1 MEQRKR
7 KKIRARRPR
16 ISRLRRKLL
25 VASAFAVVLLLA
37 LLVNLYYV
45 SIVKG
50 PEYAKMAQRQWQSSL
65 SLKAERGK
73 ILDRNSNVLAES
85 YTTYMVCVNP
95 QAITEDA
102 DRERIANILST
113 LLNVNYETIIAKMT
127 KINPKDGK
135 YYQQVKIKDQVES
148 NVIAQ
153 LVTFQENRAISYYAD
168 VKRNYPEGNLFGQLL
183 GFTNVDGDGQT
194 GVELSYNSILS
205 GVDGKQM
212 AETDRDGNEIPG
224 GESSYIAP
232 IGGASVQMTVDT
244 GIQGFLQSALE
255 EAARTNLAKYA
266 YGVVMNPKTGEI
278 YAISSYPTID
288 PNNPPRT
295 DAETLLDLSRQR
307 MVTETYEPGS
317 VFKIVTLAA
326 ALDSGTVNDSTTFNC
341 KGSLNVLGQKI
352 KCWRTRGHGKET
364 LAQAVQN
371 SCNPAFMSMA
381 LKMGTDKF
389 YEYIYAFGMND
400 KTGVGIGGETTGK
413 VTHRKYIRDTDL
425 ARIGFGQSISC
436 TGLQM
441 AAAVCAAING
451 GELLKPYYV
460 QDVVAT
466 DGTVLEHHERE
477 VVRQVISAE
486 TSAQIRKYLTGVVD
500 AGSGKNAA
508 IPGYSVGGK
517 TGTSQKYDENGK
529 VSSTLLVASFVG
541 FAPADDPEY
550 LCMIIV
556 DEPQVPVVYLCM
568 IIVDEPQVPVVYG
581 STVAAPYVQQVL
593 KNVLTYYSVPTDRNE
608 NAVSVPDVR
617 GMTVEQAVKALKTV
631 GLDATYMETEQAAA
645 VQRQSPA
652 PGNMVVKGSPV
663 ILYTA
668 WTTFQGEEEEI
679 EMTKVPKVLGKNR
692 INAMDAL
699 TKAGLVMDYDR
710 SQSTGTVTMVQ
721 YPEGTEIPKGT
732 SVHVDFSGSEKAE

>member
-7 KKIRARRPR
+7 KKVRARQPR

-25 VASAFAVVLLLA
+25 VASAFAVLLLLA
-37 LLVNLYYV
+37 LLANLYYV

-73 ILDRNSNVLAES
+73 ILDRNGNVLAES

-127 KINPKDGK
+127 KLNPKDGK
-135 YYQQVKIKDQVES
+135 PYQQVKIKDQVES

-153 LVTFQENRAISYYAD
+153 LVTFQENRAISYYSD

-194 GVELSYNSILS
+194 GVELSYNTILS
-205 GVDGKQM
+205 GVDGKQI

-232 IGGASVQMTVDT
+232 IGGATVQMTVDT
-244 GIQGFLQSALE
+244 GIEGFLQNALE

-266 YGVVMNPKTGEI
+266 YGIVMSPKTGEI

-288 PNNPPRT
+288 PNNPPRA

-317 VFKIVTLAA
+317 VFKVVTLAA
-326 ALDSGTVNDSTTFNC
+326 ALDSGTVNDRTSFKCN
-341 KGSLNVLGQKI
+341 GYLNVLGQKI
-352 KCWRTRGHGKET
+352 KCWKTKGHGSET

-441 AAAVCAAING
+441 AMAVCAAING

-460 QDVVAT
+460 QDVVASN
-466 DGTVLEHHERE
+466 GTVLEHHEKE
-477 VVRQVISAE
+477 VVRTVISPD
-486 TSAQIRKYLTGVVD
+486 TSALIRKYLTGVVD
-500 AGSGKNAA
+500 SGSGKNAA
-508 IPGYSVGGK
+508 VPGYSVGGK

-541 FAPADDPEY
+541 LAPANDP
-550 LCMIIV
+550 
-556 DEPQVPVVYLCM
+556 DYLCM

-593 KNVLTYYSVPTDRNE
+593 KNVLTYFSVPTDRKE
-608 NAVSVPDVR
+608 SAVSVPDVR
-617 GMTVEQAVKALKTV
+617 GMTVEQASAALKSA
-631 GLDATYMETEQAAA
+631 GLDAVFMETEKAAA
-645 VQRQSPA
+645 VQRQSPS

-679 EMTKVPKVLGKNR
+679 EMTKVPKLEGKNR
-692 INAMDAL
+692 INALDAL
-699 TKAGLVMDYDR
+699 TKAGLIMDYDR
-710 SQSTGTVTMVQ
+710 SNSSGTVIMAQ

-732 SVHVDFSGSEKAE
+732 TVHVEFSGAKTE

>member
-1 MEQRKR
+1 MEKRKR
-7 KKIRARRPR
+7 KKARGRRPR

-25 VASAFAVVLLLA
+25 VASALAVLLLLA

-73 ILDRNSNVLAES
+73 ILDRNGNVLAES

-95 QAITEDA
+95 QSITEEA
-102 DRERIANILST
+102 DRERITNILST
-113 LLNVNYETIIAKMT
+113 LLNVNYETIMNKMT
-127 KINPKDGK
+127 KLNPRDGK
-135 YYQQVKIKDQVES
+135 PYQQVKIKDQVES
-148 NVIAQ
+148 NIIAQ

-194 GVELSYNSILS
+194 GVELSFNTVLS
-205 GVDGKQM
+205 GVDGKQIF
-212 AETDRDGNEIPG
+212 ETDRDGKEIPG

-232 IGGASVQMTVDT
+232 ISGATVQLSVDT
-244 GIQGFLQSALE
+244 GIEGFLQNDLE

-278 YAISSYPTID
+278 YAISSYPTIN

-317 VFKIVTLAA
+317 VFKVVTLAA
-326 ALDSGTVNDSTTFNC
+326 ALDSGTVNDSTSFNC

-352 KCWRTRGHGKET
+352 KCWRTRGHGRET

-381 LKMGTDKF
+381 LKMGTDRF

-400 KTGVGIGGETTGK
+400 KTGVGIGGETTGT

-436 TGLQM
+436 TGMQM
-441 AAAVCAAING
+441 VMAVCAAING

-460 QDVVAT
+460 QDVTAST
-466 DGTVLEHHERE
+466 GDVLEHNERE
-477 VVRQVISAE
+477 VVRTVITPG
-486 TSAQIRKYLTGVVD
+486 TSAQIRRYLTGVVD
-500 AGSGKNAA
+500 SGSGKNAA

-541 FAPADDPEY
+541 FVPANDPE
-550 LCMIIV
+550 
-556 DEPQVPVVYLCM
+556 YLCM

-581 STVAAPYVQQVL
+581 STVAAPFVQQVL
-593 KNVLTYYSVPTDRNE
+593 KNVLTYFSVPMDRNE
-608 NAVSVPDVR
+608 NGVSVPDVR
-617 GMTVEQAVKALKTV
+617 GMTVEQAIRALKTV

-652 PGNMVVKGSPV
+652 PGTLVVRESPV

-679 EMTKVPKVLGKNR
+679 EMTRVPKLEGKNR
-692 INAMDAL
+692 INALDAL

-710 SQSTGTVTMVQ
+710 SKSAGTVIAAQ
-721 YPEGTEIPKGT
+721 YPEGTSVPKGT
-732 SVHVDFSGSEKAE
+732 TVHVEFSGSEKAE

>member
-73 ILDRNSNVLAES
+73 ILDRNGNVLAES
-85 YTTYMVCVNP
+85 YTTYQVCVNP

-113 LLNVNYETIIAKMT
+113 LLNVNYETIINKMT
-127 KINPKDGK
+127 KVNPKDGK
-135 YYQQVKIKDQVES
+135 FYQQVKIKDQVES

-194 GVELSYNSILS
+194 GVELSYNTILS

-288 PNNPPRT
+288 PNHPPRT

-326 ALDSGTVNDSTTFNC
+326 ALDSGTVNDGTTFNC

-381 LKMGTDKF
+381 LKMGTDRF

-436 TGLQM
+436 TGMQM

-460 QDVVAT
+460 QDVVAP
-466 DGTVLEHHERE
+466 DGTNLEHHEKE

-517 TGTSQKYDENGK
+517 TGTSQKYDETGK

-541 FAPADDPEY
+541 FVPADDPE
-550 LCMIIV
+550 
-556 DEPQVPVVYLCM
+556 YLCM

-581 STVAAPYVQQVL
+581 STVAAPFVQQVL

-608 NAVSVPDVR
+608 KAVSVPDVR
-617 GMTVEQAVKALKTV
+617 GMTVEQAQKALKTV
-631 GLDATYMETEQAAA
+631 GLEATFMETEQAAA

-652 PGNMVVKGSPV
+652 PGNLVVKGSPV

-710 SQSTGTVTMVQ
+710 SQSTGTVTLVQ

-732 SVHVDFSGSEKAE
+732 SVHVEFSGSEKAE

>member
-1 MEQRKR
+1 MEQQKRRKVR
-7 KKIRARRPR
+7 TRRPR

-25 VASAFAVVLLLA
+25 VASAFAVLLLAA

-65 SLKAERGK
+65 SLKAERGR

-95 QAITEDA
+95 QSITEEA

-113 LLNVNYETIIAKMT
+113 LLNVNYETIISKMT

-135 YYQQVKIKDQVES
+135 PYQQVKIKDQVES

-168 VKRNYPEGNLFGQLL
+168 VKRNYPEGKLFGQLL

-194 GVELSYNSILS
+194 GVELSYNTILA
-205 GVDGKQM
+205 GVDGKQIS
-212 AETDRDGNEIPG
+212 ETDRDGNEIPG

-232 IGGASVQMTVDT
+232 IGGATVQLTVDT
-244 GIQGFLQSALE
+244 GIQGFLENALE

-266 YGVVMNPKTGEI
+266 YGVVMSPKTGEI
-278 YAISSYPTID
+278 YAISSYPSID
-288 PNNPPRT
+288 PNSPPRT

-317 VFKIVTLAA
+317 VFKVVTLAA
-326 ALDSGTVNDSTTFNC
+326 ALDSGTVNDSTTFKCN
-341 KGSLNVLGQKI
+341 GYLNVLGQKI
-352 KCWRTRGHGKET
+352 KCWRSKGHGQET

-400 KTGVGIGGETTGK
+400 KTGTGIGGETTGK

-436 TGLQM
+436 TGMQM
-441 AAAVCAAING
+441 AIAVCAAING
-451 GELLKPYYV
+451 GELLKPYYIM
-460 QDVVAT
+460 DVT
-466 DGTVLEHHERE
+466 SSEGEKLEHNERT

-486 TSAQIRKYLTGVVD
+486 TSAKIRKYLTGVVD
-500 AGSGKNAA
+500 SGSGKNAA
-508 IPGYSVGGK
+508 VPGYSVGGK

-556 DEPQVPVVYLCM
+556 DEPQVPVVY
-568 IIVDEPQVPVVYG
+568 G

-593 KNVLTYYSVPTDRNE
+593 KNVLSYYSVPADRVE

-617 GMTVEQAVKALKTV
+617 GMTVEQAVAALKSA
-631 GLDATYMETEQAAA
+631 GLDATYMETEKAAA
-645 VQRQSPA
+645 VQRQSPS

-668 WTTFQGEEEEI
+668 WTTFQGEDVEI
-679 EMTKVPKVLGKNR
+679 EMTKVPKLLGKNR
-692 INAMDAL
+692 INALDAL

-710 SQSTGTVTMVQ
+710 SHSAGTVTMAQ

-732 SVHVDFSGSEKAE
+732 SVHVEFSSTTAE

>member
-1 MEQRKR
+1 MEKRKR
-7 KKIRARRPR
+7 KKARGRRPR

-25 VASAFAVVLLLA
+25 VASALAVLLLLA

-65 SLKAERGK
+65 SLKAERGR
-73 ILDRNSNVLAES
+73 ILDRNGNVLAES
-85 YTTYMVCVNP
+85 YTTYQVCVNP

-113 LLNVNYETIIAKMT
+113 LLNVNYESIIAKMT

-135 YYQQVKIKDQVES
+135 PYQQVKIKDQVES

-153 LVTFQENRAISYYAD
+153 LVTFQENRAISYYSD

-194 GVELSYNSILS
+194 GVELSYNTVLS

-232 IGGASVQMTVDT
+232 IGGAAIQLTVDT
-244 GIQGFLQSALE
+244 GIEGFLQNALE

-266 YGVVMNPKTGEI
+266 YGVVMSPKTGEI

-317 VFKIVTLAA
+317 VFKVVTLAA
-326 ALDSGTVNDSTTFNC
+326 ALDSGTVNDGTTFKC
-341 KGSLNVLGQKI
+341 KGYLNVLGQKI
-352 KCWRTRGHGKET
+352 KCWRSKGHGSET

-381 LKMGTDKF
+381 IKMGTDKF

-413 VTHRKYIRDTDL
+413 VTHKKYIRDTDL

-436 TGLQM
+436 TGMQM
-441 AAAVCAAING
+441 AMAVCAAING

-460 QDVVAT
+460 QDVTAT
-466 DGTVLEHHERE
+466 SGEVLEHHEKE
-477 VVRQVISAE
+477 VVRQVITPE
-486 TSAQIRKYLTGVVD
+486 TSALIRKYLTGVVD
-500 AGSGKNAA
+500 SGSGRNAA

-541 FAPADDPEY
+541 FVPADDPE
-550 LCMIIV
+550 
-556 DEPQVPVVYLCM
+556 YLCM

-593 KNVLTYYSVPTDRNE
+593 KNVLTYFSVPMDRKE
-608 NAVSVPDVR
+608 SAVSVPDVR
-617 GMTVEQAVKALKTV
+617 GMTVEQATAALKSA
-631 GLDATYMETEQAAA
+631 GLDAVYMESEKAAA
-645 VQRQSPA
+645 VQRQSPS
-652 PGNMVVKGSPV
+652 PGNFVVRGSPV

-679 EMTKVPKVLGKNR
+679 EMTKVPKLEGKNR
-692 INAMDAL
+692 INALDAL

-710 SQSTGTVTMVQ
+710 SNSAGTVTMAQ
-721 YPEGTEIPKGT
+721 YPEGTEVPKGT
-732 SVHVDFSGSEKAE
+732 TVHVEFSGAKTQE

>member
-1 MEQRKR
+1 MEKRKR
-7 KKIRARRPR
+7 KKARGRRPR

-25 VASAFAVVLLLA
+25 VASALAVLLLLA

-65 SLKAERGK
+65 SLKAERGR
-73 ILDRNSNVLAES
+73 ILDRNGNVLAES
-85 YTTYMVCVNP
+85 YTTYQVCVNP

-113 LLNVNYETIIAKMT
+113 LLNVNYESIIAKMT

-135 YYQQVKIKDQVES
+135 PYQQVKIKDQVES

-153 LVTFQENRAISYYAD
+153 LVTFQENRAISYYSD

-194 GVELSYNSILS
+194 GVELSYNTVLS
-205 GVDGKQM
+205 GVDGKQI

-232 IGGASVQMTVDT
+232 IGGAAIQLTVDT
-244 GIQGFLQSALE
+244 GIEGFLQNALE

-266 YGVVMNPKTGEI
+266 YGVVMSPKTGEV

-317 VFKIVTLAA
+317 VFKVVTLAA
-326 ALDSGTVNDSTTFNC
+326 ALDSGTVNDGTTFKC
-341 KGSLNVLGQKI
+341 KGYLNVLGQKI
-352 KCWRTRGHGKET
+352 KCWRSKGHGSET

-381 LKMGTDKF
+381 IKMGTDKF

-413 VTHRKYIRDTDL
+413 VTHKKYIRDTDL

-436 TGLQM
+436 TGMQM
-441 AAAVCAAING
+441 AMAVCAAING

-460 QDVVAT
+460 QDVTAT
-466 DGTVLEHHERE
+466 SGEVLEHHEKE
-477 VVRQVISAE
+477 VVRQVITPE
-486 TSAQIRKYLTGVVD
+486 TSALIRKYLTGVVD
-500 AGSGKNAA
+500 SGSGRNAA

-541 FAPADDPEY
+541 FVPADDPE
-550 LCMIIV
+550 
-556 DEPQVPVVYLCM
+556 YLCM

-593 KNVLTYYSVPTDRNE
+593 KNVLTYFSVPTDRKE
-608 NAVSVPDVR
+608 SAVSVPDVR
-617 GMTVEQAVKALKTV
+617 GMTVEQATAALKSA
-631 GLDATYMETEQAAA
+631 GLDAVYMESEKAAA
-645 VQRQSPA
+645 VQRQSPS
-652 PGNMVVKGSPV
+652 PGNFVVRGSPV

-679 EMTKVPKVLGKNR
+679 EMTKVPKILGKNR

>member
-1 MEQRKR
+1 MEKRKR
-7 KKIRARRPR
+7 KKARGRRPR

-25 VASAFAVVLLLA
+25 VASALAVLLLLA

-65 SLKAERGK
+65 SLKAERGR
-73 ILDRNSNVLAES
+73 ILDRNGNILAES
-85 YTTYMVCVNP
+85 YTTYQVCVNP

-113 LLNVNYETIIAKMT
+113 LLNVNYESIIAKMT

-135 YYQQVKIKDQVES
+135 PYQQVKIKDQVES

-153 LVTFQENRAISYYAD
+153 LVTFQENRAISYYSD

-194 GVELSYNSILS
+194 GVELSYNTVLS
-205 GVDGKQM
+205 GVDGKQI

-232 IGGASVQMTVDT
+232 IGGAAIQLTVDT
-244 GIQGFLQSALE
+244 GIEGFLQNALE

-266 YGVVMNPKTGEI
+266 YGVVMSPKTGEI

-413 VTHRKYIRDTDL
+413 VTHKKYIRDTDL

-436 TGLQM
+436 TGMQM
-441 AAAVCAAING
+441 AMAVCAAING

-460 QDVVAT
+460 QDVTAT
-466 DGTVLEHHERE
+466 SGEVLEHHEKE
-477 VVRQVISAE
+477 VVRQVITPE
-486 TSAQIRKYLTGVVD
+486 TSALIRKYLTGVVD
-500 AGSGKNAA
+500 SGSGRNAA

-556 DEPQVPVVYLCM
+556 DEPQVPVVY
-568 IIVDEPQVPVVYG
+568 G

-593 KNVLTYYSVPTDRNE
+593 KNVLTYFSVPTDRKE
-608 NAVSVPDVR
+608 SAVSVPDVR
-617 GMTVEQAVKALKTV
+617 GMTVEQATAALKSA
-631 GLDATYMETEQAAA
+631 GLDAVYMESEKAAA
-645 VQRQSPA
+645 VQRQSPS
-652 PGNMVVKGSPV
+652 PGNFVVRGSPV

>member
-1 MEQRKR
+1 MEKRKR
-7 KKIRARRPR
+7 KKARGRRPR

-25 VASAFAVVLLLA
+25 VASALAVLLLLA

-65 SLKAERGK
+65 SLKAERGR
-73 ILDRNSNVLAES
+73 ILDRNGNVLAES
-85 YTTYMVCVNP
+85 YTTYQVCVNP

-113 LLNVNYETIIAKMT
+113 LLNVNYESIIAKMT

-135 YYQQVKIKDQVES
+135 PYQQVKIKDQVES

-194 GVELSYNSILS
+194 GVELSYNTILS

-295 DAETLLDLSRQR
+295 DAQTLLDLSRQR

-413 VTHRKYIRDTDL
+413 VTHKKYIRDTDL

-436 TGLQM
+436 TGMQM
-441 AAAVCAAING
+441 AMAVCAAING

-460 QDVVAT
+460 QDVTAAS
-466 DGTVLEHHERE
+466 GEVLEHHEKE
-477 VVRQVISAE
+477 VVRQVITPE
-486 TSAQIRKYLTGVVD
+486 TSALIRKYLTGVVD
-500 AGSGKNAA
+500 SGSGRNAA

-541 FAPADDPEY
+541 FVPADDPE
-550 LCMIIV
+550 
-556 DEPQVPVVYLCM
+556 YLCM

-617 GMTVEQAVKALKTV
+617 GMTVEQATAALKSA
-631 GLDATYMETEQAAA
+631 GLDAVYMESEKAAA
-645 VQRQSPA
+645 VQRQSPS
-652 PGNMVVKGSPV
+652 PGNFVVRGSPV

-679 EMTKVPKVLGKNR
+679 EMTKVPKLEGKNR
-692 INAMDAL
+692 INALDAL

-710 SQSTGTVTMVQ
+710 SNSAGTVTMAQ
-721 YPEGTEIPKGT
+721 YPEGTEVPKGT
-732 SVHVDFSGSEKAE
+732 TVHVEFSGAKTQE

>member
-436 TGLQM
+436 TGMQM
-441 AAAVCAAING
+441 AMAVCAAING

-460 QDVVAT
+460 MDVTAP
-466 DGTVLEHHERE
+466 DGTVLEHNERT
-477 VVRQVISAE
+477 VVRRVIDESI
-486 TSAQIRKYLTGVVD
+486 SAQIRRYLTGVVD
-500 AGSGKNAA
+500 SGSGKNAA

-541 FAPADDPEY
+541 FAPADDPE
-550 LCMIIV
+550 
-556 DEPQVPVVYLCM
+556 YLCM

-679 EMTKVPKVLGKNR
+679 EMVTVPKIMGKNR
-692 INAMDAL
+692 INALDAL
-699 TKAGLVMDYDR
+699 TKAGLIMDYDR
-710 SQSTGTVTMVQ
+710 SRSMGTVTMVQ
-721 YPEGTEIPKGT
+721 YPEGTKIPKGST
-732 SVHVDFSGSEKAE
+732 VHVEFSGPTATE

>member
-1 MEQRKR
+1 M
-7 KKIRARRPR
+7 ARRPR

-25 VASAFAVVLLLA
+25 IASALAVLLLLA

-50 PEYAKMAQRQWQSSL
+50 PEYARMAQRQWQSSL

-95 QAITEDA
+95 PAITEDA
-102 DRERIANILST
+102 DRERIANILNT
-113 LLNVNYETIIAKMT
+113 LLNVNYETIINKMN
-127 KINPKDGK
+127 KLNKDGK
-135 YYQQVKIKDQVES
+135 PYQQVKIKDQVES
-148 NVIAQ
+148 NIIAQ
-153 LVTFQENRAISYYAD
+153 LVTFQENKAISYYAD

-194 GVELSYNSILS
+194 GVELSYNTILS
-205 GVDGKQM
+205 GVDGKQIS
-212 AETDRDGNEIPG
+212 ETDRDGQEIPG

-232 IGGASVQMTVDT
+232 IAGATVQLTVDT
-244 GIQGFLQSALE
+244 GIQGFLQNALE

-266 YGVVMNPKTGEI
+266 YGVVMSPKTGEI
-278 YAISSYPTID
+278 YAISSYPTIN

-317 VFKIVTLAA
+317 VFKVVTLAA
-326 ALDSGTVNDSTTFNC
+326 ALDSGTVNDSVTFNC

-352 KCWRTRGHGKET
+352 KCWRSRGHGKET

-381 LKMGTDKF
+381 LKMGTDRF

-436 TGLQM
+436 TGMQM
-441 AAAVCAAING
+441 AMAVCAAVNG

-460 QDVVAT
+460 QDVTAP
-466 DGTVLEHHERE
+466 DGTSLEHNERT
-477 VVRQVISAE
+477 VVRQVISAD
-486 TSAQIRKYLTGVVD
+486 TSAQIRRYLTGVVD
-500 AGSGKNAA
+500 SGSGKNAA

-541 FAPADDPEY
+541 FVPADDPE
-550 LCMIIV
+550 
-556 DEPQVPVVYLCM
+556 YLCM

-593 KNVLTYYSVPTDRNE
+593 RNVLTYFSVPMDRKE
-608 NAVSVPDVR
+608 SAVPVPDVR
-617 GMTVEQAVKALKTV
+617 GMTVEEAVSALNKV
-631 GLDATYMETEQAAA
+631 GLEATFMESEKAAA
-645 VQRQSPA
+645 VQRQSPS

-679 EMTKVPKVLGKNR
+679 EMVTVPDILGMNR
-692 INAMDAL
+692 MRAMDAL
-699 TKAGLVMDYDR
+699 IKAGLVMDYDR
-710 SQSTGTVTMVQ
+710 IKSAGTVTLVQ
-721 YPEGTEIPKGT
+721 YPAGTKIPRGST
-732 SVHVDFSGSEKAE
+732 VHVEFTGGTAAE

>member
-556 DEPQVPVVYLCM
+556 DEPQVPVVY
-568 IIVDEPQVPVVYG
+568 G

-617 GMTVEQAVKALKTV
+617 GMTVEQAVKALTTV

-679 EMTKVPKVLGKNR
+679 EMTKVPKILGKNR

>member
-194 GVELSYNSILS
+194 GVELSYNTILS

-556 DEPQVPVVYLCM
+556 DEPQVPVVY
-568 IIVDEPQVPVVYG
+568 G

-679 EMTKVPKVLGKNR
+679 EMTKVPKILGKNR

-732 SVHVDFSGSEKAE
+732 SVHVDFSGSETN

>member
-1 MEQRKR
+1 MEQKKR
-7 KKIRARRPR
+7 NRIRARRPR

-25 VASAFAVVLLLA
+25 VASAFAVLLLLA
-37 LLVNLYYV
+37 LLANLYYV

-50 PEYAKMAQRQWQSSL
+50 PSYAKLAQKQWQSSL

-73 ILDRNSNVLAES
+73 ILDRNGNVLAES
-85 YTTYMVCVNP
+85 YTTYQVCVNP

-113 LLNVNYETIIAKMT
+113 LLNVNYETIISKMT
-127 KINPKDGK
+127 KVNKDGK
-135 YYQQVKIKDQVES
+135 LYQQVKIKDQVES

-153 LVTFQENRAISYYAD
+153 LVTFQENKAISYYAD

-194 GVELSYNSILS
+194 GVELSYNTVLS
-205 GVDGKQM
+205 GVDGKQI

-232 IGGASVQMTVDT
+232 IGGATIQLTVDT
-244 GIQGFLQSALE
+244 GIEGFLQNALE

-266 YGVVMNPKTGEI
+266 YGVVMSPKTGEI

-317 VFKIVTLAA
+317 VFKVVTLAA
-326 ALDSGTVNDSTTFNC
+326 ALDSGTVNDGTTFKCN
-341 KGSLNVLGQKI
+341 GYLSVLGQKI
-352 KCWRTRGHGKET
+352 KCWRTKGHGKET

-413 VTHRKYIRDTDL
+413 VTHKKYIRDTDL

-436 TGLQM
+436 TGMQM
-441 AAAVCAAING
+441 AMAVCAAING

-460 QDVVAT
+460 QDVTASS
-466 DGTVLEHHERE
+466 GEALEHNEKE
-477 VVRQVISAE
+477 VVRTVISEE
-486 TSAQIRKYLTGVVD
+486 TSAQIRRYLTGVVD
-500 AGSGKNAA
+500 SGSGKNAA

-556 DEPQVPVVYLCM
+556 DEPQVPVVY
-568 IIVDEPQVPVVYG
+568 G

-593 KNVLTYYSVPTDRNE
+593 RNVLTYYSVPTDRNE

-617 GMTVEQAVKALKTV
+617 GMTVEQAAAALRAA
-631 GLDATYMETEQAAA
+631 GLEATYMESEKAAA

-652 PGNMVVKGSPV
+652 PGNMVVRKSPV

-668 WTTFQGEEEEI
+668 WTTFQGEEEEVDMV
-679 EMTKVPKVLGKNR
+679 EVPDIMGLNR
-692 INAMDAL
+692 MRAMDAL
-699 TKAGLVMDYDR
+699 IKAGLVMDYDR
-710 SQSTGTVTMVQ
+710 SKSAGTVIMVQ
-721 YPEGTEIPKGT
+721 YPAGT
-732 SVHVDFSGSEKAE
+732 SIPRGSTVRVEFSGGTSAE

>member
-7 KKIRARRPR
+7 KKVMARRPR

-25 VASAFAVVLLLA
+25 IASAFAVLLLIA

-45 SIVKG
+45 GIVKG
-50 PEYAKMAQRQWQSSL
+50 PDYAESAQRQWQSSL

-73 ILDRNSNVLAES
+73 ILDRNGNVLAES
-85 YTTYMVCVNP
+85 YTTYQVCVNP
-95 QAITEDA
+95 QAITEEA
-102 DRERIANILST
+102 DRERIANILSS
-113 LLNVNYETIIAKMT
+113 LLNVNYDTIIAKMT

-153 LVTFQENRAISYYAD
+153 LVTFQENKAISYYAD

-194 GVELSYNSILS
+194 GVELSYNTVLS
-205 GVDGKQM
+205 GVNGKQM
-212 AETDRDGNEIPG
+212 AETDRDGNVIPG

-232 IGGASVQMTVDT
+232 VSGATVQLTVDT
-244 GIQGFLQSALE
+244 GIEGFLQNALE

-266 YGVVMNPKTGEI
+266 YGVVMSPKTGEI

-288 PNNPPRT
+288 PNSPPRT

-317 VFKIVTLAA
+317 VFKVITLAA
-326 ALDSGTVNDSTTFNC
+326 ALDSGTVTDSTTFNC
-341 KGSLNVLGQKI
+341 KGYLSVLGQKI
-352 KCWRTRGHGKET
+352 KCWRSGGHGHES

-381 LKMGTDKF
+381 MKMGTDTF
-389 YEYIYAFGMND
+389 YKYIYAFGMND

-441 AAAVCAAING
+441 ATAVCAAING

-460 QDVVAT
+460 MDVTASN
-466 DGTVLEHHERE
+466 GTVLEHNERT
-477 VVRQVISAE
+477 VVRRVISAE
-486 TSAQIRKYLTGVVD
+486 TSAMIREYLTGVVD
-500 AGSGKNAA
+500 SGSGKNAA
-508 IPGYSVGGK
+508 IPGFSVGGK
-517 TGTSQKYDENGK
+517 TGTSQKYDDNGK

-541 FAPADDPEY
+541 FAPANDPE
-550 LCMIIV
+550 
-556 DEPQVPVVYLCM
+556 YLCM

-581 STVAAPYVQQVL
+581 STVAAPFVQQVL
-593 KNVLTYYSVPTDRNE
+593 SNVLTYYSVTPTRND
-608 NAVSVPDVR
+608 VVVTVPDVR
-617 GMTVEQAVKALKTV
+617 GMTVEKAAAALKQA
-631 GLDATYMETEQAAA
+631 GLDATYMETEKAAA
-645 VQRQSPA
+645 VQRQCPA
-652 PGNMVVKGSPV
+652 PGTRMVKGSPV

-679 EMTKVPKVLGKNR
+679 EMVEVPALMGLNR
-692 INAMDAL
+692 MKAMDAL
-699 TKAGLVMDYDR
+699 IKAGLVMDYDR
-710 SQSTGTVTMVQ
+710 ITSSGTVISVQ
-721 YPEGTEIPKGT
+721 YPEGTKIPKGST
-732 SVHVDFSGSEKAE
+732 VHVEFSGPSTE

>member
-7 KKIRARRPR
+7 RKVRARRPR

-25 VASAFAVVLLLA
+25 VASALAVLLLLA

-50 PEYAKMAQRQWQSSL
+50 PEYARMAQRQWQSSL

-73 ILDRNSNVLAES
+73 ILDRNGSVLAES

-95 QAITEDA
+95 QAITEEA

-556 DEPQVPVVYLCM
+556 DEPQVPVVY
-568 IIVDEPQVPVVYG
+568 G

-652 PGNMVVKGSPV
+652 PGNMVVKDSPV

>member
-25 VASAFAVVLLLA
+25 IASAFAVVLLLA
-37 LLVNLYYV
+37 LLANLYYV

-73 ILDRNSNVLAES
+73 ILDRNGNVLAES

-113 LLNVNYETIIAKMT
+113 LLNVNYETIISKMT

-326 ALDSGTVNDSTTFNC
+326 ALDSGTVNDSTSFNC
-341 KGSLNVLGQKI
+341 KGSLSVLGQKI

-460 QDVVAT
+460 QDVVST
-466 DGTVLEHHERE
+466 DGANLEHHERE
-477 VVRQVISAE
+477 VVRQVIRPE

-500 AGSGKNAA
+500 SGSGKNAA

-541 FAPADDPEY
+541 FAPADDPE
-550 LCMIIV
+550 
-556 DEPQVPVVYLCM
+556 YLCM

-631 GLDATYMETEQAAA
+631 GLDATYMETEKAAA

>member
-1 MEQRKR
+1 MEKRKR
-7 KKIRARRPR
+7 KKARGRRPR

-25 VASAFAVVLLLA
+25 VASALAVLLLLA

-65 SLKAERGK
+65 SLKAERGR
-73 ILDRNSNVLAES
+73 ILDRNGNVLAES
-85 YTTYMVCVNP
+85 YTTYQVCVNP

-113 LLNVNYETIIAKMT
+113 LLNVNYESIIAKMT

-135 YYQQVKIKDQVES
+135 PYQQVKIKDQVES

-153 LVTFQENRAISYYAD
+153 LVTFQENRAISYYSD

-194 GVELSYNSILS
+194 GVELSYNTVLS
-205 GVDGKQM
+205 GVDGKQI

-232 IGGASVQMTVDT
+232 IGGAAIQLTVDT
-244 GIQGFLQSALE
+244 GIEGFLQNALE

-266 YGVVMNPKTGEI
+266 YGVVMSPKTGEI

-317 VFKIVTLAA
+317 VFKVVTLAA
-326 ALDSGTVNDSTTFNC
+326 ALDSGTVNDGTTFKC
-341 KGSLNVLGQKI
+341 KGYLNVLGQKI
-352 KCWRTRGHGKET
+352 KCWRSKGHGSET

-381 LKMGTDKF
+381 IKMGTDKF

-413 VTHRKYIRDTDL
+413 VTHKKYIRDTDL

-436 TGLQM
+436 TGMQM
-441 AAAVCAAING
+441 AMAVCAAING

-460 QDVVAT
+460 QDVTAT
-466 DGTVLEHHERE
+466 SGEVLEHHEKE
-477 VVRQVISAE
+477 VVRQVITPE
-486 TSAQIRKYLTGVVD
+486 TSALIRKYLTGVVD
-500 AGSGKNAA
+500 SGSGRNAA

-541 FAPADDPEY
+541 FVPADDPE
-550 LCMIIV
+550 
-556 DEPQVPVVYLCM
+556 YLCM

-593 KNVLTYYSVPTDRNE
+593 KNVLTYFSVPTDRKE
-608 NAVSVPDVR
+608 SAVSVPDVR
-617 GMTVEQAVKALKTV
+617 GMTVEQATAALKSA
-631 GLDATYMETEQAAA
+631 GLDAVYMESEKAAA
-645 VQRQSPA
+645 VQRQSPS
-652 PGNMVVKGSPV
+652 PGNFVVRGSPV

-679 EMTKVPKVLGKNR
+679 EMTKVPKLEGKNR
-692 INAMDAL
+692 
-699 TKAGLVMDYDR
+699 VMDYDR
-710 SQSTGTVTMVQ
+710 SNSAGTVTMAQ
-721 YPEGTEIPKGT
+721 YPEGTEVPKGT
-732 SVHVDFSGSEKAE
+732 TVHVEFSGAKTQE

>member
-7 KKIRARRPR
+7 KKVRARRPR

-25 VASAFAVVLLLA
+25 VASAAAVLLLLA
-37 LLVNLYYV
+37 LLGNLYYV
-45 SIVKG
+45 SIIKG
-50 PEYAKMAQRQWQSSL
+50 PEYARMAQRQWQSSL

-73 ILDRNSNVLAES
+73 ILDRNGNVLAES

-95 QAITEDA
+95 QSITEEA

-113 LLNVNYETIIAKMT
+113 LLGVNYETIMSKMT
-127 KINPKDGK
+127 KLNPKDGK
-135 YYQQVKIKDQVES
+135 PYQQVKIKDQVES

-153 LVTFQENRAISYYAD
+153 LVTFQENRAISYYSD

-194 GVELSYNSILS
+194 GVELSYNTILS
-205 GVDGKQM
+205 GVDGKQIS
-212 AETDRDGNEIPG
+212 ETDRDGKEIPG

-232 IGGASVQMTVDT
+232 IGGATVRLTVDT
-244 GIQGFLQSALE
+244 GIEGFLQNALE

-266 YGVVMNPKTGEI
+266 YGVVMSPKTGEI

-288 PNNPPRT
+288 PNNPPRS

-317 VFKIVTLAA
+317 VFKVVTLAA
-326 ALDSGTVNDSTTFNC
+326 ALDSGTVNDRTTFNC
-341 KGSLNVLGQKI
+341 KGSLSVLGQKI
-352 KCWRTRGHGKET
+352 KCWRSRGHGHET

-381 LKMGTDKF
+381 LRMGTDKF

-436 TGLQM
+436 TGMQM
-441 AAAVCAAING
+441 TMAVCAAING

-460 QDVVAT
+460 QDVIAS
-466 DGTVLEHHERE
+466 DGTVLEHNEKT
-477 VVRQVISAE
+477 VVRDVIDPD
-486 TSAQIRKYLTGVVD
+486 TSAQIRRYLTGVVD
-500 AGSGKNAA
+500 SGSGKNAA

-517 TGTSQKYDENGK
+517 TGTSQKYDETGK

-541 FAPADDPEY
+541 FAPADDP
-550 LCMIIV
+550 
-556 DEPQVPVVYLCM
+556 DYLCM

-593 KNVLTYYSVPTDRNE
+593 RNVLTYYSVPMDRRDT
-608 NAVSVPDVR
+608 AISVPDVR
-617 GMTVEQAVKALKTV
+617 GMTVEQANAALKSA
-631 GLDATYMETEQAAA
+631 GLDAVFMETEKAAS
-645 VQRQSPA
+645 VQRQSPN
-652 PGNMVVKGSPV
+652 PGNMVVRGSPV

-668 WTTFQGEEEEI
+668 WTTFQGEEEEV
-679 EMTKVPKVLGKNR
+679 EMTRVPKLEGKNR
-692 INAMDAL
+692 INAKDAL
-699 TKAGLVMDYDR
+699 TKAGLIMDYDR
-710 SQSTGTVTMVQ
+710 SNSSGTVIMAQ
-721 YPEGTEIPKGT
+721 YPEGTEIPVGT
-732 SVHVDFSGSEKAE
+732 TVHVEFSGAKTE

>member
-7 KKIRARRPR
+7 KRVRGRRPR

-25 VASAFAVVLLLA
+25 VASVLAVLLLLA

-50 PEYAKMAQRQWQSSL
+50 PEYASMAQRQWQSSL

-73 ILDRNSNVLAES
+73 ILDRNGNVLAES
-85 YTTYMVCVNP
+85 YTTYQVCVNP

-113 LLNVNYETIIAKMT
+113 LLNVNYESIISKMT
-127 KINPKDGK
+127 KINPRDGK
-135 YYQQVKIKDQVES
+135 PYQQVKIKDQVES
-148 NVIAQ
+148 SVIAQ
-153 LVTFQENRAISYYAD
+153 LVTFQENRAISYYSD

-194 GVELSYNSILS
+194 GVELSYNTVLS
-205 GVDGKQM
+205 GVDGKQI

-232 IGGASVQMTVDT
+232 IGGASIQLTVDT
-244 GIQGFLQSALE
+244 GIEGFLQNALE

-266 YGVVMNPKTGEI
+266 YGIVMSPKTGEI

-288 PNNPPRT
+288 PNNPPRS

-317 VFKIVTLAA
+317 VFKVVTLSA
-326 ALDSGTVNDSTTFNC
+326 ALDSGTVNDRTSFKCNGYL
-341 KGSLNVLGQKI
+341 KVLGQKI
-352 KCWRTRGHGKET
+352 KCWRSKGHGNET

-381 LKMGTDKF
+381 MKMGTDKF

-413 VTHRKYIRDTDL
+413 VTHKKYIRDTDL

-441 AAAVCAAING
+441 AMAVCAAING

-460 QDVVAT
+460 QDMVASN
-466 DGTVLEHHERE
+466 GTVLEHNEKT

-486 TSAQIRKYLTGVVD
+486 TSAQVRKYLTGVVD
-500 AGSGKNAA
+500 SGSGKNAA

-556 DEPQVPVVYLCM
+556 DEPQVPVVY
-568 IIVDEPQVPVVYG
+568 G

-593 KNVLTYYSVPTDRNE
+593 KNVLTYFSVPTDRKE
-608 NAVSVPDVR
+608 SAVSVPDVR
-617 GMTVEQAVKALKTV
+617 GMTVEQATAALKSA
-631 GLDATYMETEQAAA
+631 GLDATYMETEKAAA
-645 VQRQSPA
+645 VQRQSPS

-668 WTTFQGEEEEI
+668 WTTFQAEEEEI
-679 EMTKVPKVLGKNR
+679 EMTKVPKLEGKNR
-692 INAMDAL
+692 INALDAL

-710 SQSTGTVTMVQ
+710 SNSAGTVTMAQ
-721 YPEGTEIPKGT
+721 YPEGTEVPKGT
-732 SVHVDFSGSEKAE
+732 TVHVEFSGAKTEE

>member
-1 MEQRKR
+1 MEKRKR
-7 KKIRARRPR
+7 KKARGRRPR

-25 VASAFAVVLLLA
+25 VASALAVLLLLA

-65 SLKAERGK
+65 SLKAERGR
-73 ILDRNSNVLAES
+73 ILDRNGNVLAES
-85 YTTYMVCVNP
+85 YTTYQVCVNP

-113 LLNVNYETIIAKMT
+113 LLNVNYESIIAKMT

-135 YYQQVKIKDQVES
+135 PYQQVKIKDQVES

-153 LVTFQENRAISYYAD
+153 LVTFQENRAISYYSD

-194 GVELSYNSILS
+194 GVELSYNTVLS
-205 GVDGKQM
+205 GVDGKQI

-232 IGGASVQMTVDT
+232 IGGAAIQLTVDT
-244 GIQGFLQSALE
+244 GIEGFLQNALE

-266 YGVVMNPKTGEI
+266 YGVVMSPKTGEI

-317 VFKIVTLAA
+317 VFKVVTLAA
-326 ALDSGTVNDSTTFNC
+326 ALDSGTVNDGTTFKC
-341 KGSLNVLGQKI
+341 KGYLNVLGQKI
-352 KCWRTRGHGKET
+352 KCWRSKGHGSET

-381 LKMGTDKF
+381 IKMGTDKF

-413 VTHRKYIRDTDL
+413 VTHKKYIRDTDL

-436 TGLQM
+436 TGMQM
-441 AAAVCAAING
+441 AMAVCAAING

-460 QDVVAT
+460 QDVTAAS
-466 DGTVLEHHERE
+466 GEVLEHHEKE
-477 VVRQVISAE
+477 VVRQVITPE
-486 TSAQIRKYLTGVVD
+486 TSALIRKYLTGVVD
-500 AGSGKNAA
+500 SGSGRNAA

-541 FAPADDPEY
+541 FVPADDPE
-550 LCMIIV
+550 
-556 DEPQVPVVYLCM
+556 YLCM

-581 STVAAPYVQQVL
+581 STVAAPYVQQGL
-593 KNVLTYYSVPTDRNE
+593 KNVLTYFSVPTDRKE
-608 NAVSVPDVR
+608 SAVSVPDVR
-617 GMTVEQAVKALKTV
+617 GMTVEQATAALKSA
-631 GLDATYMETEQAAA
+631 GLDAVYMESEKAAA
-645 VQRQSPA
+645 VQRQSPS
-652 PGNMVVKGSPV
+652 PGNFVVRGSPV

-679 EMTKVPKVLGKNR
+679 EMTKVPKLEGKNR
-692 INAMDAL
+692 INALDAL

-710 SQSTGTVTMVQ
+710 SNSAGTVTMAQ
-721 YPEGTEIPKGT
+721 YPEGTEVPKGT
-732 SVHVDFSGSEKAE
+732 TVHVEFSGAKTQE

>member
-7 KKIRARRPR
+7 KKVRARRPR

-25 VASAFAVVLLLA
+25 VASAFAVLLLLA
-37 LLVNLYYV
+37 LLANLYYV

-73 ILDRNSNVLAES
+73 ILDRNGNVLAES

-113 LLNVNYETIIAKMT
+113 LLNVNYENIIAKMT
-127 KINPKDGK
+127 KLNPKDGK
-135 YYQQVKIKDQVES
+135 PYQQVKIKDQVES

-153 LVTFQENRAISYYAD
+153 LVTFQENRAISYYSD

-194 GVELSYNSILS
+194 GVELSYNTILS
-205 GVDGKQM
+205 GVDGKQI

-232 IGGASVQMTVDT
+232 IGGATVQMTVDT
-244 GIQGFLQSALE
+244 GIEGFLQNALE

-266 YGVVMNPKTGEI
+266 YGIVMSPKTGEI

-288 PNNPPRT
+288 PNNPPRA

-317 VFKIVTLAA
+317 VFKVVTLAA
-326 ALDSGTVNDSTTFNC
+326 ALDSGTVNDRTSFKCN
-341 KGSLNVLGQKI
+341 GYLNVLGQKI
-352 KCWRTRGHGKET
+352 KCWKTKGHGSET

-441 AAAVCAAING
+441 AMAVCAAING

-460 QDVVAT
+460 QDVVASN
-466 DGTVLEHHERE
+466 GTVLEHHEKE
-477 VVRQVISAE
+477 VVRTVISPD
-486 TSAQIRKYLTGVVD
+486 TSALIRKYLTGVVD
-500 AGSGKNAA
+500 SGSGKNAA
-508 IPGYSVGGK
+508 VPGYSVGGK

-541 FAPADDPEY
+541 FAPANDP
-550 LCMIIV
+550 
-556 DEPQVPVVYLCM
+556 DYLCM

-593 KNVLTYYSVPTDRNE
+593 KNVLTYFSVPTDRKE
-608 NAVSVPDVR
+608 SAVSVPDVR
-617 GMTVEQAVKALKTV
+617 GMTVEQASAALKSA
-631 GLDATYMETEQAAA
+631 GLDAVFMETEKAAA
-645 VQRQSPA
+645 VQRQSPS

-679 EMTKVPKVLGKNR
+679 EMTKVPKLEGKNR
-692 INAMDAL
+692 INALDAL
-699 TKAGLVMDYDR
+699 TKAGLIMDYDR
-710 SQSTGTVTMVQ
+710 SNSSGTVIMAQ

-732 SVHVDFSGSEKAE
+732 TVHVEFSGAKTE

>member
-25 VASAFAVVLLLA
+25 IASAFAVVLLLA
-37 LLVNLYYV
+37 LLTNLYYV

-556 DEPQVPVVYLCM
+556 DEPQVPVVY
-568 IIVDEPQVPVVYG
+568 G

-679 EMTKVPKVLGKNR
+679 EMTKVPKILGKNR

>member
-7 KKIRARRPR
+7 KKVRARRPR

-25 VASAFAVVLLLA
+25 VASAFAVLLLLA
-37 LLVNLYYV
+37 LLANLYYV

-73 ILDRNSNVLAES
+73 ILDRNGNVLAES

-127 KINPKDGK
+127 KLNPKDGK
-135 YYQQVKIKDQVES
+135 PYQQVKIKDQVES

-153 LVTFQENRAISYYAD
+153 LVTFQENRAISYYSD

-194 GVELSYNSILS
+194 GVELSYNTILS
-205 GVDGKQM
+205 GVDGKQI

-232 IGGASVQMTVDT
+232 IGGATVQMTVDT
-244 GIQGFLQSALE
+244 GIEGFLQNALE

-266 YGVVMNPKTGEI
+266 YGIVMSPKTGEI

-288 PNNPPRT
+288 PNNPPRA

-317 VFKIVTLAA
+317 VFKVVTLAA
-326 ALDSGTVNDSTTFNC
+326 ALDSGTVNDRTSFKCN
-341 KGSLNVLGQKI
+341 GYLNVLGQKI
-352 KCWRTRGHGKET
+352 KCWKTKGHGSET

-441 AAAVCAAING
+441 AMAVCAAING

-460 QDVVAT
+460 QDVVASN
-466 DGTVLEHHERE
+466 GTVLEHHEKE
-477 VVRQVISAE
+477 VVRTVISPD
-486 TSAQIRKYLTGVVD
+486 TSALIRKYLTGMVD
-500 AGSGKNAA
+500 SGSGKNAA
-508 IPGYSVGGK
+508 VPGYSVGGK

-541 FAPADDPEY
+541 FAPANDP
-550 LCMIIV
+550 
-556 DEPQVPVVYLCM
+556 DYLCM

-593 KNVLTYYSVPTDRNE
+593 KNVLTYFSVPTDRKE
-608 NAVSVPDVR
+608 SAVSVPDVR
-617 GMTVEQAVKALKTV
+617 GMTVEQASAALKSA
-631 GLDATYMETEQAAA
+631 GLDAVFMETEKAAA
-645 VQRQSPA
+645 VQRQSPS

-679 EMTKVPKVLGKNR
+679 EMTKVPKLEGKNR
-692 INAMDAL
+692 INALDAL
-699 TKAGLVMDYDR
+699 TKAGLIMDYDR
-710 SQSTGTVTMVQ
+710 SNSSGTVIMAQ

-732 SVHVDFSGSEKAE
+732 TVHVEFSGAKTE

>member
-1 MEQRKR
+1 MEQKKR

-16 ISRLRRKLL
+16 VSRLRRKLL
-25 VASAFAVVLLLA
+25 VASSLAVVLLLA
-37 LLVNLYYV
+37 LLGNLYYV
-45 SIVKG
+45 SMVKG
-50 PEYAKMAQRQWQSSL
+50 PEYAKMAQRQWQTSL

-73 ILDRNSNVLAES
+73 ILDRNGNVLAES

-113 LLNVNYETIIAKMT
+113 LLNVNYETIINKMT

-135 YYQQVKIKDQVES
+135 FYQQVKIKDQVES

-153 LVTFQENRAISYYAD
+153 LVTFQENRAISYYPD

-194 GVELSYNSILS
+194 GVELSYNTILS

-212 AETDRDGNEIPG
+212 AETDRDGQEIPG

-232 IGGASVQMTVDT
+232 IGGASIQLTVDT
-244 GIQGFLQSALE
+244 GIEGFLQNALE

-288 PNNPPRT
+288 PNSPPRT
-295 DAETLLDLSRQR
+295 DADTLLDLSRQR

-326 ALDSGTVNDSTTFNC
+326 ALDSGTVNDSTSFNC

-436 TGLQM
+436 TGMQM
-441 AAAVCAAING
+441 AMAVCAAING

-466 DGTVLEHHERE
+466 NGEVLEHNEKT

-486 TSAQIRKYLTGVVD
+486 TSAKVRKYLTGVVD
-500 AGSGKNAA
+500 SGSGKNAA

-541 FAPADDPEY
+541 FVPADDPE
-550 LCMIIV
+550 
-556 DEPQVPVVYLCM
+556 YLCM

-581 STVAAPYVQQVL
+581 STVAAPFVQQVL

-608 NAVSVPDVR
+608 TAVSVPDVR
-617 GMTVEQAVKALKTV
+617 GMTVEQAQKALKSA
-631 GLDATYMETEQAAA
+631 GLEATFMETEKAAA

-668 WTTFQGEEEEI
+668 WTTFQGEDEEI

-710 SQSTGTVTMVQ
+710 SQSTGTATVVQ

-732 SVHVDFSGSEKAE
+732 TVHVEFSGAEKTE

>member
-1 MEQRKR
+1 MEKRKR
-7 KKIRARRPR
+7 KKARGRRPR

-25 VASAFAVVLLLA
+25 VASALAVLLLLA

-65 SLKAERGK
+65 SLKAERGR
-73 ILDRNSNVLAES
+73 ILDRNGNVLAES
-85 YTTYMVCVNP
+85 YTTYQVCVNP

-113 LLNVNYETIIAKMT
+113 LLNVNYESIIAKMT

-135 YYQQVKIKDQVES
+135 PYQQVKIKDQVES

-153 LVTFQENRAISYYAD
+153 LVTFQENRAISYYSD

-194 GVELSYNSILS
+194 GVELSYNTVLS
-205 GVDGKQM
+205 GVDGKQI

-232 IGGASVQMTVDT
+232 IGGAAIQLTVDT
-244 GIQGFLQSALE
+244 GIEGFLQNALE

-266 YGVVMNPKTGEI
+266 YGVVMSPKTGEI

-317 VFKIVTLAA
+317 VFKVVTLAA
-326 ALDSGTVNDSTTFNC
+326 ALDSGTVNDGTTFKC
-341 KGSLNVLGQKI
+341 KGYLNVLGQKI
-352 KCWRTRGHGKET
+352 KCWRSKGHGSET

-381 LKMGTDKF
+381 IKMGTDKF

-413 VTHRKYIRDTDL
+413 VTHKKYIRDTDL

-436 TGLQM
+436 TGMQM
-441 AAAVCAAING
+441 AMAVCAAING

-460 QDVVAT
+460 QDVTAT
-466 DGTVLEHHERE
+466 SGEVLEHHEKE
-477 VVRQVISAE
+477 VVRQVITPE
-486 TSAQIRKYLTGVVD
+486 TSALIRKYLTGVVD
-500 AGSGKNAA
+500 SGSGRNAA

-541 FAPADDPEY
+541 FAPADDPE
-550 LCMIIV
+550 
-556 DEPQVPVVYLCM
+556 YLCM

-679 EMTKVPKVLGKNR
+679 EMTKVPKLEGKNR
-692 INAMDAL
+692 INALDAL

-710 SQSTGTVTMVQ
+710 SNSAGTVTMVQ
-721 YPEGTEIPKGT
+721 YPEGTEVPKGT
-732 SVHVDFSGSEKAE
+732 TVHVEFSGAKTQE

>member
-37 LLVNLYYV
+37 LLANLYYV

-556 DEPQVPVVYLCM
+556 DEPQVPVVY
-568 IIVDEPQVPVVYG
+568 G

-631 GLDATYMETEQAAA
+631 GLDATYMETEKAAA
-645 VQRQSPA
+645 VQRQSPS
-652 PGNMVVKGSPV
+652 PGNMVVKDSPV

>member
-1 MEQRKR
+1 MEKRKR
-7 KKIRARRPR
+7 KKARGRRPR

-25 VASAFAVVLLLA
+25 VASALAVLLLLA

-65 SLKAERGK
+65 SLKAERGR
-73 ILDRNSNVLAES
+73 ILDRNGNVLAES
-85 YTTYMVCVNP
+85 YTTYQVCVNP

-113 LLNVNYETIIAKMT
+113 LLNVNYESIIAKMT

-135 YYQQVKIKDQVES
+135 PYQQVKIKDQVES

-153 LVTFQENRAISYYAD
+153 LVTFQENRAISYYSD

-194 GVELSYNSILS
+194 GVELSYNTVLS
-205 GVDGKQM
+205 GVDGKQI

-232 IGGASVQMTVDT
+232 IGGAAIQLTVDT
-244 GIQGFLQSALE
+244 GIEGFLQNALE

-266 YGVVMNPKTGEI
+266 YGVVMSPKTGEI

-317 VFKIVTLAA
+317 VFKVVTLAA
-326 ALDSGTVNDSTTFNC
+326 ALDSGTVNDGTTFKC
-341 KGSLNVLGQKI
+341 KGYLNVLGQKI
-352 KCWRTRGHGKET
+352 KCWRSKGHGSET

-381 LKMGTDKF
+381 IKMGTDKF

-413 VTHRKYIRDTDL
+413 VTHKKYIRDTDL

-436 TGLQM
+436 TGMQM
-441 AAAVCAAING
+441 AMAVCAAING

-460 QDVVAT
+460 QDVTAT
-466 DGTVLEHHERE
+466 SGEVLEHHEKE
-477 VVRQVISAE
+477 VVRQVITPE
-486 TSAQIRKYLTGVVD
+486 TSALIRKYLTGVVD
-500 AGSGKNAA
+500 SGSGRNAA

-541 FAPADDPEY
+541 FAPADDPE
-550 LCMIIV
+550 
-556 DEPQVPVVYLCM
+556 YLCM

-679 EMTKVPKVLGKNR
+679 EMTKVPKLEGKNR
-692 INAMDAL
+692 INALDAL

-710 SQSTGTVTMVQ
+710 SNSAGTVTMAQ
-721 YPEGTEIPKGT
+721 YPEGTEVPKGT
-732 SVHVDFSGSEKAE
+732 TVHVEFSGAKTQE

>member
-1 MEQRKR
+1 MEQQKR

-25 VASAFAVVLLLA
+25 IASALAVVLLLI
-37 LLVNLYYV
+37 LLFNLYHV

-50 PEYAKMAQRQWQSSL
+50 PSYAKMAQRQWQSSL

-73 ILDRNSNVLAES
+73 ILDRNGNVLAES

-102 DRERIANILST
+102 DRERIASILNT
-113 LLNVNYETIIAKMT
+113 LLGVNYESIIAKMT
-127 KINPKDGK
+127 KVNPKDGK
-135 YYQQVKIKDQVES
+135 LYQQVKIKDQVES

-194 GVELSYNSILS
+194 GVELSYNTILS
-205 GVDGKQM
+205 GKDGKQIF
-212 AETDRDGNEIPG
+212 ETDRDGNEIPG

-232 IGGASVQMTVDT
+232 IGGATVQMTVDT
-244 GIQGFLQSALE
+244 GIQGFLQNALE

-266 YGVVMNPKTGEI
+266 YGVVMSPKTGEI

-288 PNNPPRT
+288 PNHPPRT

-317 VFKIVTLAA
+317 VFKVVTLAA
-326 ALDSGTVNDSTTFNC
+326 ALDSGSVNDSTQFFC
-341 KGSLNVLGQKI
+341 SGYLNVLGQKI
-352 KCWRTRGHGKET
+352 KCWKKTTKKRSNGQEIDVGHGRET

-436 TGLQM
+436 TGMQM
-441 AAAVCAAING
+441 AMAVCAAING

-460 QDVVAT
+460 MEVTAP
-466 DGTVLEHHERE
+466 DGTSLEHNERS
-477 VVRQVISAE
+477 VIRNVISPE
-486 TSAQIRKYLTGVVD
+486 TSAKVRKYLTGVVD
-500 AGSGKNAA
+500 SGSGKNAA

-541 FAPADDPEY
+541 FVPADDPE
-550 LCMIIV
+550 
-556 DEPQVPVVYLCM
+556 YLCM

-581 STVAAPYVQQVL
+581 STVAAPFVQQVL
-593 KNVLTYYSVPTDRNE
+593 RNVLTYYSVPMERQE

-617 GMTVEQAVKALKTV
+617 GLTVEQAKDVLKKA
-631 GLDATYMETEQAAA
+631 GLEATFMETEKAAA
-645 VQRQSPA
+645 VQRQSPT
-652 PGNMVVKGSPV
+652 PGNLVVKGSPV

-679 EMTKVPKVLGKNR
+679 EMVEVPKLMGKNR
-692 INAMDAL
+692 LNAMDAL

-710 SQSTGTVTMVQ
+710 SKSTGTVIQIQ
-721 YPEGTEIPKGT
+721 YPEGTKIPKGST
-732 SVHVDFSGSEKAE
+732 VYVEFSGGKDEE

>member
-73 ILDRNSNVLAES
+73 ILDRNGNVLAES
-85 YTTYMVCVNP
+85 YTTYQVCVNP

-113 LLNVNYETIIAKMT
+113 LLNVNYETIINKMT
-127 KINPKDGK
+127 KVNPKDGK
-135 YYQQVKIKDQVES
+135 FYQQVKIKDQVES

-194 GVELSYNSILS
+194 GVELSYNTILS

-288 PNNPPRT
+288 PNHPPRT

-326 ALDSGTVNDSTTFNC
+326 ALDSGTVNDGTTFNC

-381 LKMGTDKF
+381 LKMGTDRF

-436 TGLQM
+436 TGMQM

-460 QDVVAT
+460 QDVVAP
-466 DGTVLEHHERE
+466 DGTNLEHHEKE

-517 TGTSQKYDENGK
+517 TGTSQKYDETGK

-556 DEPQVPVVYLCM
+556 DEPQVPVVY
-568 IIVDEPQVPVVYG
+568 G
-581 STVAAPYVQQVL
+581 STVAAPFVQQVL

-608 NAVSVPDVR
+608 KAVSVPDVR
-617 GMTVEQAVKALKTV
+617 GMTVEQAQKALKTV
-631 GLDATYMETEQAAA
+631 GLEATFMETEQAAA

-652 PGNMVVKGSPV
+652 PGNLVVKGSPV

-710 SQSTGTVTMVQ
+710 SQSTGTVTLVQ

-732 SVHVDFSGSEKAE
+732 SVHVEFSGSEKAE

>member
-441 AAAVCAAING
+441 ATAVCAAING

-556 DEPQVPVVYLCM
+556 DEPQVPVVY
-568 IIVDEPQVPVVYG
+568 G

-652 PGNMVVKGSPV
+652 PGNMVVKDSPV

>member
-194 GVELSYNSILS
+194 GVELSYNTILS

-556 DEPQVPVVYLCM
+556 DEPQVPV
-568 IIVDEPQVPVVYG
+568 IYG

>member
-1 MEQRKR
+1 MEKRKR
-7 KKIRARRPR
+7 KKGRARRPR

-25 VASAFAVVLLLA
+25 VASAFAVLLLLA
-37 LLVNLYYV
+37 LLINLYYV

-73 ILDRNSNVLAES
+73 ILDRNGNVLAES

-95 QAITEDA
+95 QSITEDA

-113 LLNVNYETIIAKMT
+113 LLNVNYESIISKMT
-127 KINPKDGK
+127 KINPRDGK
-135 YYQQVKIKDQVES
+135 PYQQVKIKDQVES
-148 NVIAQ
+148 NIIAQ

-194 GVELSYNSILS
+194 GVELSYNTILS
-205 GVDGKQM
+205 GVDGRQI

-232 IGGASVQMTVDT
+232 IGGATIQLTVDT
-244 GIQGFLQSALE
+244 GIEGFLQNALE

-266 YGVVMNPKTGEI
+266 YGIVMSPKTGEI

-317 VFKIVTLAA
+317 VFKVVTLSA
-326 ALDSGTVNDSTTFNC
+326 ALDSGTVNDRTTFKCN
-341 KGSLNVLGQKI
+341 GYLSVLGQKI
-352 KCWRTRGHGKET
+352 KCWRSRGHGQET

-436 TGLQM
+436 TGMQM
-441 AAAVCAAING
+441 AMAVCAAING

-460 QDVVAT
+460 QDVTASN
-466 DGTVLEHHERE
+466 GTVLEHHEKE
-477 VVRQVISAE
+477 VVRTVISAE
-486 TSAQIRKYLTGVVD
+486 TSAQVRKYLTGVVD
-500 AGSGKNAA
+500 SGSGKNAA

-529 VSSTLLVASFVG
+529 VSSTLLVASFAG
-541 FAPADDPEY
+541 FVPADDPE
-550 LCMIIV
+550 
-556 DEPQVPVVYLCM
+556 YLCM

-593 KNVLTYYSVPTDRNE
+593 KNVLTYYSVPTDRKE
-608 NAVSVPDVR
+608 SAVSVPDVR
-617 GMTVEQAVKALKTV
+617 GMTVEQATADLKSA
-631 GLDATYMETEQAAA
+631 GLDAVFMETERAAA
-645 VQRQSPA
+645 VQRQSPS
-652 PGNMVVKGSPV
+652 PGNLVVKGSPV

-679 EMTKVPKVLGKNR
+679 EMTKVPKLEGKNR
-692 INAMDAL
+692 INALDAL

-710 SQSTGTVTMVQ
+710 SNSAGTVIMAQ
-721 YPEGTEIPKGT
+721 YPEGTEVPKGT
-732 SVHVDFSGSEKAE
+732 TVHVEFSGAKTE

>member
-37 LLVNLYYV
+37 LLANLYYV

-326 ALDSGTVNDSTTFNC
+326 ALDSGTVNDSTSFNC

-556 DEPQVPVVYLCM
+556 DEPQVPVVY
-568 IIVDEPQVPVVYG
+568 G

-617 GMTVEQAVKALKTV
+617 GMTVELAVKALKTV

>member
-1 MEQRKR
+1 MEKRKR
-7 KKIRARRPR
+7 KKGRARRPR

-25 VASAFAVVLLLA
+25 VASAFAVLLLLA
-37 LLVNLYYV
+37 LLINLYYV

-73 ILDRNSNVLAES
+73 ILDRNGNVLAES

-95 QAITEDA
+95 QSITEDA

-113 LLNVNYETIIAKMT
+113 LLNVNYESIISKMT
-127 KINPKDGK
+127 KINPRDGK
-135 YYQQVKIKDQVES
+135 PYQQVKIKDQVES
-148 NVIAQ
+148 SVIAQ
-153 LVTFQENRAISYYAD
+153 LVTFQENRAISYYSD

-194 GVELSYNSILS
+194 GVELSYNTILS
-205 GVDGKQM
+205 GVDGRQI

-232 IGGASVQMTVDT
+232 IGGATIQLTVDT
-244 GIQGFLQSALE
+244 GIEGFLQNALE

-266 YGVVMNPKTGEI
+266 YGIVMNPKTGEI

-317 VFKIVTLAA
+317 VFKVVTLSA
-326 ALDSGTVNDSTTFNC
+326 ALDSGTVNDRTTFKCN
-341 KGSLNVLGQKI
+341 GYLSVLGQKI
-352 KCWRTRGHGKET
+352 KCWRSRGHGQET

-436 TGLQM
+436 TGMQM
-441 AAAVCAAING
+441 AMAVCAAING

-460 QDVVAT
+460 QDVTASN
-466 DGTVLEHHERE
+466 GTVLEHHEKE
-477 VVRQVISAE
+477 VVRTVISAE
-486 TSAQIRKYLTGVVD
+486 TSAQVRKYLTGVVD
-500 AGSGKNAA
+500 SGSGKNAA

-529 VSSTLLVASFVG
+529 VSSTLLVASFAG
-541 FAPADDPEY
+541 FVPADDPE
-550 LCMIIV
+550 
-556 DEPQVPVVYLCM
+556 YLCM

-593 KNVLTYYSVPTDRNE
+593 KNVLTYYSVPTDRKE
-608 NAVSVPDVR
+608 SAVSVPDVR
-617 GMTVEQAVKALKTV
+617 GMTVEQATAALKSA
-631 GLDATYMETEQAAA
+631 GLDAVFMETERAAA
-645 VQRQSPA
+645 VQRQSPS
-652 PGNMVVKGSPV
+652 PGNLVVKGSPV

-679 EMTKVPKVLGKNR
+679 EMTKVPKLEGKNR
-692 INAMDAL
+692 INALDAL

-710 SQSTGTVTMVQ
+710 SNSAGTVIMAQ
-721 YPEGTEIPKGT
+721 YPEGTEVPKGT
-732 SVHVDFSGSEKAE
+732 TVHVEFSGAKTE

>member
-1 MEQRKR
+1 MEKRKR
-7 KKIRARRPR
+7 KKARGRRPR

-25 VASAFAVVLLLA
+25 VASALAVLLLLA

-65 SLKAERGK
+65 SLKAERGR
-73 ILDRNSNVLAES
+73 ILDRNGNVLAES
-85 YTTYMVCVNP
+85 YTTYQVCVNP

-113 LLNVNYETIIAKMT
+113 LLNVNYESIIAKMT

-135 YYQQVKIKDQVES
+135 PYQQVKIKDQVES

-153 LVTFQENRAISYYAD
+153 LVTFQENRAISYYSD

-194 GVELSYNSILS
+194 GVELSYNTVLS
-205 GVDGKQM
+205 GVDGKQI

-232 IGGASVQMTVDT
+232 IGGAAIQLTVDT
-244 GIQGFLQSALE
+244 GIEGFLQNALE

-266 YGVVMNPKTGEI
+266 YGVVMSPKTGEI

-317 VFKIVTLAA
+317 VFKVVTLAA
-326 ALDSGTVNDSTTFNC
+326 ALDSGTVNDGTTFKC
-341 KGSLNVLGQKI
+341 KGYLNVLGQKI
-352 KCWRTRGHGKET
+352 KCWRSKGHGSET

-381 LKMGTDKF
+381 IKMGTDKF

-413 VTHRKYIRDTDL
+413 VTHKKYIRDTDL

-436 TGLQM
+436 TGMQM
-441 AAAVCAAING
+441 AMAVCAAING

-460 QDVVAT
+460 QDVTAAS
-466 DGTVLEHHERE
+466 GEVLEHHEKE
-477 VVRQVISAE
+477 VVRQVITPE
-486 TSAQIRKYLTGVVD
+486 TSALIRKYLTGVVD
-500 AGSGKNAA
+500 SGSGRNAA

-556 DEPQVPVVYLCM
+556 DEPQVPVVY
-568 IIVDEPQVPVVYG
+568 G

-593 KNVLTYYSVPTDRNE
+593 KNVLTYFSVPTDRKE
-608 NAVSVPDVR
+608 SAVSVPDVR
-617 GMTVEQAVKALKTV
+617 GMTVEQATAALKSA
-631 GLDATYMETEQAAA
+631 GLDAVYMESEKAAA
-645 VQRQSPA
+645 VQRQSPS
-652 PGNMVVKGSPV
+652 PGNFVVRGSPV

-679 EMTKVPKVLGKNR
+679 EMTKVPKLEGKNR
-692 INAMDAL
+692 INALDAL

-710 SQSTGTVTMVQ
+710 SNSAGTVTMAQ
-721 YPEGTEIPKGT
+721 YPEGTEVPKGT
-732 SVHVDFSGSEKAE
+732 TVHVEFSGAKTQE

>member
-556 DEPQVPVVYLCM
+556 DEPQVPVVY
-568 IIVDEPQVPVVYG
+568 G

-617 GMTVEQAVKALKTV
+617 GMTVEQAVAALKTA
-631 GLDATYMETEQAAA
+631 GLDATYMETERAAA
-645 VQRQSPA
+645 VQRQSPS
-652 PGNMVVKGSPV
+652 PGNFVVRGSPV

-679 EMTKVPKVLGKNR
+679 EMTKVPKLEGKNR
-692 INAMDAL
+692 INALDAL

-710 SQSTGTVTMVQ
+710 SNSAGTVTMAQ
-721 YPEGTEIPKGT
+721 YPEGTEVPKGT
-732 SVHVDFSGSEKAE
+732 TVHVEFSGAKTQE